1 MNHEMVVMQH
11 FSKFKYISSMQA
23 FELYGITRLSAT
35 IYNLRHQGIKIGSVW
50 RTTINRYGKEVRYM
64 DYYLEK
70 RGKLWKKQPKLQ
82 Q

>member
-1 MNHEMVVMQH
+1 MNREEIVLRH
-11 FSKFKYISSMQA
+11 FQKYKYISSMQA

-35 IYNLRHQGIKIGSVW
+35 IYNLRQRGIKVGSIW
-50 RTTINRYGKEVRYM
+50 RTIINRYGKQVRYM

-70 RGKLWKKQPKLQ
+70 RGNLWKRKQQ